1 MTLLDAAYSTL
12 VSNQL
17 LVGGV
22 GTLAFGSLMYFL
34 RAVPQKMLDIVE
46 RTVWTTV
53 SVENLSNEYRDVDA
67 FIEGQRLDFFSR
79 SLEIKDGY
87 LITGFGGGWGTYDGT
102 LFKYSKT
109 RSVQRLTHVETIDI
123 SFLTRDRSVVER
135 FMKDCRP
142 EEHKNSIY
150 ISMYSAGG
158 NDGGLRR
165 RKRGLNTVFVDQAI
179 KDRLVNRLTWFL
191 GAEEWHSS
199 RGIPW
204 KLGIILHG
212 PPGTGKTSLIHALAS
227 DFGFDIKYIKS
238 LHGLGAAFKS
248 GTKNDLFVIEDI
260 DTIADR
266 LNRVPPK
273 EKDGSN
279 PIEQRGMR
287 GSPLHE
293 ILNSMDGM
301 QTPDGLKFIVT
312 TNHLDKL
319 DPAIVRPGRIDDGI
333 EVGPLSLECA
343 RQMFRAFYGRD
354 GIDGYSPRT
363 GAELQQ
369 MFSTLTAEHAETEL
383 SRTAPTPP
391 GVPAASRHMWQG
403 APASMPEAALNLQ
416 LSQRGRGGGQ
426 SPSSAVRRRKGVK
439 TEPRVPV

>member
-1 MTLLDAAYSTL
+1 MTLLDTAYSIL
-12 VSNQL
+12 SSNQL

-22 GTLAFGSLMYFL
+22 GTLAFGSLMYVL
-34 RAVPQKMLDIVE
+34 RTVPQNMLDIAE
-46 RTVWTTV
+46 RTVWTKV
-53 SVENLSNEYRDVDA
+53 SVENMSNEYRDVDA
-67 FIEGQRLDFFSR
+67 FIEGQRFDFFSR

-87 LITGFGGGWGTYDGT
+87 LKTGFGGGWGTYDGT

-109 RSVQRLTHVETIDI
+109 RSMQRLTHTETIDI
-123 SFLTRDRSVVER
+123 SFLTRDRTVVER

-150 ISMYSAGG
+150 ISLHSATGS
-158 NDGGLRR
+158 DGGLRR

-179 KDRLVNRLTWFL
+179 KDRLVSRLTWFQS
-191 GAEEWHSS
+191 AEEWHSS

-204 KLGIILHG
+204 KLGIVLHG

-266 LNRVPPK
+266 LNRIQPK
-273 EKDGSN
+273 EKEGSS
-279 PIEQRGMR
+279 PFEERAMR

-319 DPAIVRPGRIDDGI
+319 DPAIVRPGRIDDVI
-333 EVGPLSLECA
+333 ELGPLSLESA
-343 RQMFRAFYGRD
+343 RQMFRAFYRRD
-354 GIDGYSPRT
+354 GIDRYSPRT

-369 MFSTLTAEHAETEL
+369 MFSTLTAEDAEAGL
-383 SRTAPTPP
+383 SHTAISSLDS
-391 GVPAASRHMWQG
+391 PAADRRMWQAG
-403 APASMPEAALNLQ
+403 PASIPEAALCLQ
-416 LSQRGRGGGQ
+416 VSPRRTVGGQ
-426 SPSSAVRRRKGVK
+426 SPSSPTRRRKGVK